1 MRYRY
6 FLDLLM
12 AHSRPVMLVGAA
24 GCGKTVL
31 LQDKLTSEHDHVSQV
46 P

>member
-1 MRYRY
+1 
-6 FLDLLM
+6 M

-31 LQDKLTSEHDHVSQV
+31 LQDKLASEHKHMSLYII
-46 P
+46 